1 MKTQMKNFLL
11 LGVFLLLV
19 SACVPVGSESVPV
32 GVLEPTVVVKEIP
45 TSMPTVV
52 SVVEEPISVNPSD
65 YIDLVYPPF
74 PESLTKGFSMIIQGS
89 DDNGLSFVSDG
100 AGRMLW
106 LEKINHYNENGS
118 PFWEVTD
125 VLDLSKIENGAVL
138 IPDGCSLNGRIDNEI
153 FVVAKNETVLLAWR
167 ANTALDKFEVLAT
180 NGITCNSDK
189 GMHFE

>member
-180 NGITCNSDK
+180 NGIRCNSDK